1 MAENALI
8 LAQYLLRRNYSF
20 CKNPI
25 TAAFSGK
32 KQNRNFVSKLRFRF
46 GGEGLCCSN
55 LEFFIYIENKSD
67 LFLRRGYKLEDLF
80 SYNNLY

>member
-1 MAENALI
+1 M
-8 LAQYLLRRNYSF
+8 YLCY
-20 CKNPI
+20 
-25 TAAFSGK
+25 
-32 KQNRNFVSKLRFRF
+32 

-55 LEFFIYIENKSD
+55 LEFFVYIENKSD